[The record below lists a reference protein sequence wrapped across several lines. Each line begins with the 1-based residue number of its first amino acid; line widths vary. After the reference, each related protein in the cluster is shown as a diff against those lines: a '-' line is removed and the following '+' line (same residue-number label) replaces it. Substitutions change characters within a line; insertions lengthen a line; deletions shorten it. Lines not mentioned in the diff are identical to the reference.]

1 MKDKLITDLYN
12 SDRLNQ
18 IIANITKGDPLAEDL
33 KSELFYILCSMP
45 YEKLK
50 AAEEEGYLIFLCVN
64 ILKKQYNS
72 STSPFHRK
80 YRTRTSELIDD
91 IEDAEDNS
99 YIEYE
104 QMILKEVNSFLE
116 SIDYTDRELFKIY
129 YKMGEYDRWIGS
141 KRDTKC
147 TKNISSS
154 RKIER
159 KLAIQAIKGQKRV
172 TIDHSTIALSIKRTL
187 EKLKE
192 HFKSKEL

>member
-1 MKDKLITDLYN
+1 
-12 SDRLNQ
+12 
-18 IIANITKGDPLAEDL
+18 
-33 KSELFYILCSMP
+33 
-45 YEKLK
+45 
-50 AAEEEGYLIFLCVN
+50 
-64 ILKKQYNS
+64 
-72 STSPFHRK
+72 
-80 YRTRTSELIDD
+80 
-91 IEDAEDNS
+91 
-99 YIEYE
+99 
-104 QMILKEVNSFLE
+104 
-116 SIDYTDRELFKIY
+116 
-129 YKMGEYDRWIGS
+129 MGEYDRWIGS